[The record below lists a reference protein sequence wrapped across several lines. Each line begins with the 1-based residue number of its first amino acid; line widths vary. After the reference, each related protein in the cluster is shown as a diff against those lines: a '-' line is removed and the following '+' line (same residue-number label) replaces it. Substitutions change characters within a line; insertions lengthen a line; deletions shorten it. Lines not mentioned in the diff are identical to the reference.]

1 MNLDEKVI
9 HMISSK
15 DIEVLDLL
23 GNILIEKAES
33 NPNNLLKIVRENFK
47 NQIVSTLD
55 SGSPS
60 IWIYLYLNSITFYN
74 HNNGKISIL

>member
-1 MNLDEKVI
+1 MA
-9 HMISSK
+9 SSK
-15 DIEVLDLL
+15 DIEVLNLL
-23 GNILIEKAES
+23 GNILIEKAEN
-33 NPNNLLKIVRENFK
+33 NPDNLLKIIEENFK
-47 NQIVSTLD
+47 NEYISTLD

>member
-9 HMISSK
+9 HMIFSK

-33 NPNNLLKIVRENFK
+33 NPNNLLKIIKQNFK
-47 NQIVSTLD
+47 NQVVSTLD

-60 IWIYLYLNSITFYN
+60 TWVYLYLNNITFYN